1 MSCTFIVVVHF
12 CCSLFLIM
20 DFSEASFIKW
30 FWPKLVYIKARKAD
44 ASALEKKK
52 MITGKRMNQSYHS
65 VTTLATC
72 LMAIFGQGLFY
83 AVAVGM
89 LHSYKSALKNY
100 TITDPNYD
108 IIRTKTPLSHIR
120 QGADGRR
127 RPERCKA
134 HDDNEGQ
141 TWIWNNEWFC
151 FSSRILKLCSSKTTH
166 RKLICLD

>member
-1 MSCTFIVVVHF
+1 MTVQIFKDGNNVLHVRSSRPFLLF
-12 CCSLFLIM
+12 AFFLIM

-83 AVAVGM
+83 TVAAGVVCC
-89 LHSYKSALKNY
+89 
-100 TITDPNYD
+100 
-108 IIRTKTPLSHIR
+108 TPTSL
-120 QGADGRR
+120 
-127 RPERCKA
+127 P
-134 HDDNEGQ
+134 
-141 TWIWNNEWFC
+141 
-151 FSSRILKLCSSKTTH
+151 
-166 RKLICLD
+166 

>member
-83 AVAVGM
+83 AVAAGM

-141 TWIWNNEWFC
+141 T
-151 FSSRILKLCSSKTTH
+151 
-166 RKLICLD
+166 

>member
-1 MSCTFIVVVHF
+1 
-12 CCSLFLIM
+12 M

-83 AVAVGM
+83 TVAAGI

-127 RPERCKA
+127 PERCEA
-134 HDDNEGQ
+134 HDDNEAQ
-141 TWIWNNEWFC
+141 T
-151 FSSRILKLCSSKTTH
+151 
-166 RKLICLD
+166 